1 MIRLYGVA
9 RSRATRP
16 LWVLYETGIAFE
28 QIPVIQAYRLEDPKA
43 ADAPLNTA
51 SPAFLAVNA
60 QGLVPAL
67 QDGALVMTESLAIA
81 WYLAR
86 AYGGDLAPKTA
97 QEEAMA
103 LQWGFVGGTSVED
116 AGLRITKAVTAL
128 GYEAAMQ
135 EAAVQAD
142 LAALRR
148 PFALIE
154 AGLAGRDWLLG
165 ARFTVADIM
174 LAECVRYAQT
184 ATELLADYPRLSAWL
199 ARAQSRPAFAKLMA
213 DRAAEPA

>member
-16 LWVLYETGIAFE
+16 LWVLYEADVAFE
-28 QIPVIQAYRLEDPKA
+28 QIPVIQAYRLAEPRA
-43 ADAPLNTA
+43 AGAPLNTA
-51 SPAFLAVNA
+51 SPEFLAVNA

-67 QDGALVMTESLAIA
+67 QDGDLMMTESLAIA

-86 AYGGDLAPKTA
+86 VYGGDLAPRTP

-103 LQWGFVGGTSVED
+103 LQWGFVGGTAVED
-116 AGLRITKAVTAL
+116 AGLRITKAVTL
-128 GYEAAMQ
+128 MGYEAAMKDP
-135 EAAVQAD
+135 AVQAD
-142 LAALRR
+142 VAALRR

-154 AGLAGRDWLLG
+154 AGLEGRDWLLG
-165 ARFTVADIM
+165 DRFTVADIM

-184 ATELLADYPRLSAWL
+184 ATELLAEYPRLSDWL
-199 ARAQSRPAFAKLMA
+199 ARAQSRPAFVKVMA